1 MKGVHPVKKALV
13 QGFLMVMA
21 CTQCGCGETG
31 GSAASHSHATTAP
44 ASAAAPASVQ
54 PLIQAPKAA
63 DWCKEHGVPE
73 SVCTKC
79 NPALVADFQKKGDWC
94 QSHALPESQCVK
106 CNPALEAKFKAMA
119 PK

>member
-1 MKGVHPVKKALV
+1 MNGVHPVKKMV
-13 QGFLMVMA
+13 VHGFLMVMA

-31 GSAASHSHATTAP
+31 GSAASHSHATTTTAS
-44 ASAAAPASVQ
+44 ASAAAPVQ
-54 PLIQAPKAA
+54 PLVQAPKAA

-79 NPALVADFQKKGDWC
+79 NTALVADFQKKGDWC
-94 QSHALPESQCVK
+94 KSHGLPESQCIQ
-106 CNPALEAKFKAMA
+106 CNPALEAKFKAMG